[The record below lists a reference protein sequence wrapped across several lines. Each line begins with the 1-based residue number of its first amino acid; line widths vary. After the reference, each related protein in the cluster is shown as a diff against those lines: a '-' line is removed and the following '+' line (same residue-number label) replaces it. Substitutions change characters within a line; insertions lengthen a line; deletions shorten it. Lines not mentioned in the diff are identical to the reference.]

1 MSVLVVEVV
10 SDSTR
15 QMVEHFVNPDEAAVD
30 TRFLF
35 KNEPQLFT
43 RLKKKKPSVPIFL
56 LKPLYNLM
64 N

>member
-1 MSVLVVEVV
+1 MLVVEVV

-35 KNEPQLFT
+35 KNEPVIYKTKEKETLCAN
-43 RLKKKKPSVPIFL
+43 IFIETFV
-56 LKPLYNLM
+56 
-64 N
+64 